1 MQEKLK
7 EPRVYMCIAFF
18 LTLILPWMKVESK
31 TEGVDAMGVAMNG
44 FDVFFHSIFGILLV
58 LVLVALLVLELAP
71 QFQMKMSIFYLAGA
85 ALGIILTIV
94 LCFTAKGGAAMG
106 AEAGAEIAES
116 AGVKTDSS
124 SSMQIGFWLQ
134 MAIYLAIIA
143 FTLIKDFAV
152 NKDALREQGIKGVFT
167 NVAGSVTKD
176 FTETA
181 GKINVPNGI
190 SDMVSV
196 PCPNCGAGVMK
207 GKKFC
212 NKCGQRMPGAQSR
225 VDSSQKPLTASESA
239 DKAASVPVSKTL
251 TAAKAV
257 RHEKLQ
263 SAAAAGQAAA
273 GMITVREYIA
283 GLQEVP
289 CENCGERIPSGIK
302 FCPNCGEAVV
312 VKIMPKQCER
322 CGGAI
327 PEGKKFCPD
336 CGQEVKPK
344 ELQTNC
350 KKCNAELIFG
360 KKFCVE
366 CGAKVENL

>member
-7 EPRVYMCIAFF
+7 EPRIYMCIAFF
-18 LTLILPWMKVESK
+18 VTLLFPWMKVESK
-31 TEGVDAMGVAMNG
+31 AAGVEAGAAMNG

-58 LVLVALLVLELAP
+58 LVLAALLVLELAP
-71 QFQMKMSIFYLAGA
+71 QIQMKMSIFYLAGA

-106 AEAGAEIAES
+106 AEAGADIAGS

-134 MAIYLAIIA
+134 MAIYLAMIA

-152 NKDALREQGIKGVFT
+152 NKDALKEQGIKGVFT
-167 NVAGSVTKD
+167 EVAGSVTKD

-181 GKINVPNGI
+181 GKFNVPNSI

-196 PCPNCGAGVMK
+196 SCPNCGASVIK

-212 NKCGQRMPGAQSR
+212 NKCGQRIPDTQHGAAFPQNTQVVSN
-225 VDSSQKPLTASESA
+225 TA
-239 DKAASVPVSKTL
+239 DKAGAVPISRPSAPAKEAKKHKL
-251 TAAKAV
+251 QPAKAA
-257 RHEKLQ
+257 EQ
-263 SAAAAGQAAA
+263 TTAD
-273 GMITVREYIA
+273 MMTVREYIDA
-283 GLQEVP
+283 MQEVL
-289 CENCGERIPSGIK
+289 CGNCGEQIPGGIK

-344 ELQTNC
+344 KLQTNC
-350 KKCNAELIFG
+350 GKCNAELIFG

-366 CGAKVENL
+366 CGAKVEDL

>member
-7 EPRVYMCIAFF
+7 EPRIYMCIVFF

-31 TEGVDAMGVAMNG
+31 TEGVDAMGVSMNG
-44 FDVFFHSIFGILLV
+44 FDVFFDSIFGVLLV

-71 QFQMKMSIFYLAGA
+71 QFQIKMSIFYLAGA
-85 ALGIILTIV
+85 ALGIILIIV
-94 LCFTAKGGAAMG
+94 LLITAKSGAAMG

-124 SSMQIGFWLQ
+124 TSIQIGFWLQ
-134 MAIYLAIIA
+134 MAIFLAMIA

-152 NKDALREQGIKGVFT
+152 NKNALKEQGIKGVFT
-167 NVAGSVTKD
+167 EVAGSVTKD

-196 PCPNCGAGVMK
+196 LCPSCGASIIK

-212 NKCGQRMPGAQSR
+212 NKCGQMMPGVQSGAA
-225 VDSSQKPLTASESA
+225 SSQAVSKSTY
-239 DKAASVPVSKTL
+239 KAASVPTSKPSAPAKEARNNKVQPAR
-251 TAAKAV
+251 AAEGAT
-257 RHEKLQ
+257 
-263 SAAAAGQAAA
+263 A
-273 GMITVREYIA
+273 GMMTVREYINA
-283 GLQEVP
+283 MQEVS
-289 CENCGERIPSGIK
+289 CGKCGELIPSGIK

-312 VKIMPKQCER
+312 VKLAPKQCEQ
-322 CGGAI
+322 CGGKI

-336 CGQEVKPK
+336 CGHEVKPK

-350 KKCNAELIFG
+350 KKCSAELIFG

-366 CGAKVENL
+366 CGAKVEDL